1 MKVKHY
7 IFITIVLVILFY
19 IFVFLFAKFMDKIS
33 YFYDYNL
40 IAEKYLKRG
49 ELNKAID
56 VYKKRINSCEGSI
69 RRYKTDKDRREDFE
83 TLLRQDCKSL
93 GRILLNHKLFDEAI
107 AYYLKIFPDVETFK
121 FIGEIYL
128 EKGNLKE
135 SSEAFK
141 IAISQD
147 FRNFDDIV
155 ALYKKK
161 IENTNDLNYK
171 TYLAILYYNA
181 FNATKTKK
189 YLDSSLKILKE
200 VVKEKPDDWLVLRYL
215 GMVFV
220 NTKNDKNAVA
230 YLSQALK
237 SNPDDYVSF
246 FYLEKCDK
254 EKIGFNP
261 FEKFNVDRNPSVTSF
276 MDEKSLNSFKN
287 FWGNY
292 TRKYTFNISEE
303 NLYGIIIANSTKVFG
318 IGALISIQIGQEKI
332 YRYVDSNTFE
342 PYEFE
347 FSNLQNG
354 KNEFSISMLNDLKLK
369 SSILKEDRNLFI
381 SNIYI
386 IKKN

>member
-19 IFVFLFAKFMDKIS
+19 IFIFLFTKFMDKIS

-40 IAEKYLKRG
+40 IAEKYLKQG
-49 ELNKAID
+49 ELNKAIE
-56 VYKKRINSCEGSI
+56 VYKKRISSCEGSI
-69 RRYKTDKDRREDFE
+69 RRYKTDKDRRENFE

-93 GRILLNHKLFDEAI
+93 GRILINHKLFDEAI
-107 AYYLKIFPDVETFK
+107 SYYLKIFPDVETFQY
-121 FIGEIYL
+121 IGEVYL
-128 EKGNLKE
+128 EKGDLKE
-135 SSEAFK
+135 SAESFK

-161 IENTNDLNYK
+161 IENTKDLNYK
-171 TYLAILYYNA
+171 IYLAILYYNA

-215 GMVFV
+215 GMVFI
-220 NTKNDKNAVA
+220 NTKDDKNAVV

-237 SNPDDYVSF
+237 SNPDDYVSY
-246 FYLEKCDK
+246 FYLEKCDNK
-254 EKIGFNP
+254 KIGFNP
-261 FEKFNVDRNPSVTSF
+261 FEKFNVDKTPSVMPF
-276 MDEKSLNSFKN
+276 MDEKNLSSFKN

-292 TRKYTFNISEE
+292 TRKYTFNISED
-303 NLYGIIIANSTKVFG
+303 NLHGIIIAKSTKVFG
-318 IGALISIQIGQEKI
+318 IGALISIQIGKEKI
-332 YRYVDSNTFE
+332 YRYIGSNTFE
-342 PYEFE
+342 PCEFE
-347 FSNLQNG
+347 FSNLQKG
-354 KNEFSISMLNDLKLK
+354 ENEFSISMLNDLKLK

-381 SNIYI
+381 SNIYM
-386 IKKN
+386 IKKK